1 MVFTSANALTAVLDF
16 IVGGGSFWALD
27 MFVFSIRNNDSS
39 EELASVVLREWLASD
54 VLGLSMFGDGSETV
68 GRGSAYVRLGSGSDG
83 NAVGATAGELL
94 ERFDFIVG
102 TVVAV
107 ST

>member
-27 MFVFSIRNNDSS
+27 MFVFSIRNNKSS

-54 VLGLSMFGDGSETV
+54 VLRLSMFGDGSETV
-68 GRGSAYVRLGSGSDG
+68 GRGSAYVGLGAGSDG
-83 NAVGATAGELL
+83 NA
-94 ERFDFIVG
+94 
-102 TVVAV
+102 
-107 ST
+107 